1 MDDAAPCVRIT
12 VQSDPRLLTGVATA
26 VELCAKSSGLSER
39 ASNQV
44 KTAAA
49 EAARETFSLLADRD
63 SSLDIAVQAF
73 ADRVEV
79 ILEHRGE
86 ALPTAGLDTFLTTGV
101 QGPSAGTVTGLS
113 LLSRVDRVLYTTEKG
128 VSRTTLVKYR
138 KKAES

>member
-1 MDDAAPCVRIT
+1 MT
-12 VQSDPRLLTGVATA
+12 VQSDRRLLTGAGTA
-26 VELCAKSSGLSER
+26 VELCAKLSGLSER
-39 ASNQV
+39 ACNAV
-44 KTAAA
+44 KAAA
-49 EAARETFSLLADRD
+49 EEAARETFSLLAGQE
-63 SSLDIAVQAF
+63 SSLDIIVQGF

-86 ALPTAGLDTFLTTGV
+86 ALPAAGLDTFLTTGA

-138 KKAES
+138 KKS